1 MRGYRR
7 AVAIGAL
14 CAIKRH
20 EIQKTIQKADHC
32 EQPVALTSIYAFLPL
47 RSGLSARP
55 RLVKVVPAF
64 S

>member
-1 MRGYRR
+1 MRGYQR

-14 CAIKRH
+14 CATKRQ
-20 EIQKTIQKADHC
+20 EIQETIQKADHR
-32 EQPVALTSIYAFLPL
+32 EWPVALTSIYAFLPP
-47 RSGLSARP
+47 RGGLSARP